1 MNKKK
6 IKKIIKDVRNLFIL
20 KNEVDDAIIKYI
32 RNLFRLKKENEL
44 IKERIVK
51 GIRNLLEHE
60 KEDYYKAVRVS
71 NFWSNNH
78 IECESN
84 GDRDKTLSVEV
95 YRNETRPYLKDRINN
110 LKKSD
115 MWKIQWTI
123 AINFISSK
131 IMMKSV

>member
-60 KEDYYKAVRVS
+60 KEDYYKAVRVG

-115 MWKIQWTI
+115 MWKIQ
-123 AINFISSK
+123 
-131 IMMKSV
+131 

>member
-1 MNKKK
+1 M
-6 IKKIIKDVRNLFIL
+6 
-20 KNEVDDAIIKYI
+20 
-32 RNLFRLKKENEL
+32 KKENEL

-60 KEDYYKAVRVS
+60 KEDYYKAVRVG

-95 YRNETRPYLKDRINN
+95 YRNKSRPYLKDKINN

-115 MWKIQWTI
+115 MWKIQLTI
-123 AINFISSK
+123 AIDFISSK
-131 IMMKSV
+131 ILMKSV

>member
-6 IKKIIKDVRNLFIL
+6 IKKIIKDVRNLLIL
-20 KNEVDDAIIKYI
+20 KSEVDDAIIKYI

-60 KEDYYKAVRVS
+60 KEDYYKAVTVS

-115 MWKIQWTI
+115 MWKIQ
-123 AINFISSK
+123 
-131 IMMKSV
+131 

>member
-123 AINFISSK
+123 ATNFISSK